1 MRCSDGPASAS
12 NLLRLSSDCERLL
25 ERAMQQQGLS
35 ARAQDRILNPSDGTV
50 VMPDLR
56 KHAVTGKFIVSSF
69 VTTVER
75 QLCHSALHNQNA
87 RYDSTVE

>member
-1 MRCSDGPASAS
+1 MGPRQ
-12 NLLRLSSDCERLL
+12 LRTYCQLSSDSDRLL

-69 VTTVER
+69 VTTGNVSLAILDYTIRMPDFE
-75 QLCHSALHNQNA
+75 
-87 RYDSTVE
+87 